1 VRTRTEAC
9 IPRGNVRRA
18 CLCWVAFG
26 IVLLWF
32 SGARAQGTTAHVEP
46 EGYRAAIEE
55 ALREYEAG
63 HFEEARSLFGRAHQ
77 LFPNARTERG
87 LGMVEF
93 ELRNYVESIHQ
104 LESALDAVVKPLT
117 GTLRTDTERLLAR
130 ATQFVAR
137 VTVEASPAAARV
149 LVDGEPHEAPAGRP
163 LVLPVGDHVVELQ
176 SSGYLPEKRKLRVRG
191 GESQTLRIVLAKR
204 GASSP
209 STSTTSPSEEPG
221 GVDRL
226 PSESRRGY
234 RSPWLWTVVGA
245 VVAGGVAGAVLA
257 TQGHGG
263 GKVASPYQG
272 NAGSVEA
279 P

>member
-1 VRTRTEAC
+1 
-9 IPRGNVRRA
+9 
-18 CLCWVAFG
+18 
-26 IVLLWF
+26 
-32 SGARAQGTTAHVEP
+32 VEP

-149 LVDGEPHEAPAGRP
+149 LVDGEPHEALAGRP

-226 PSESRRGY
+226 PSESRRWY